1 MEMYKIM
8 GFWKVSTTTLLYG
21 KIPEKVCNLTA
32 WHHEQR
38 IGSRKGKGMVFSSL
52 SRVFYSGYCPHKSL
66 SPDGN
71 TEKRDKKQGCS
82 GIDRV

>member
-8 GFWKVSTTTLLYG
+8 GFWKVSATTPLYG
-21 KIPEKVCNLTA
+21 KVPEKACNLTV

-38 IGSRKGKGMVFSSL
+38 IGSLIGKGMVFSFL
-52 SRVFYSGYCPHKSL
+52 SRVFYSGYCPHIS
-66 SPDGN
+66 STPNGN
-71 TEKRDKKQGCS
+71 IEKKGEKQGCS